1 MTLEQIK
8 ADLLHKAQVDGL
20 VKQMEGQK
28 VTPSMDDI
36 PVKRMIDQ
44 VNYIDKE
51 LLPAIKKKSGDK
63 SADYEFFSAVIKS
76 LLHAIVTVDRWEN
89 LERRYVNQLIQ
100 LQLCKEHL
108 VILEMELRK
117 YEAMEDL
124 YLRPGFNVYH
134 DRVVKHAEDLLKG
147 KTKPK

>member
-1 MTLEQIK
+1 MSLEKIK
-8 ADLLHKAQVDGL
+8 ADILHRVQVDGL
-20 VKQMEGQK
+20 VKEMEGKK

-51 LLPAIKKKSGDK
+51 LLPAIKRKSGES

-76 LLHAIVTVDRWEN
+76 LLHAIVTVDRWER
-89 LERRYVNQLIQ
+89 LELRYVNQLMQ

-108 VILEMELRK
+108 TILELELRK
-117 YEAMEDL
+117 YHAMEDL

-147 KTKPK
+147 TTRPT